1 MMRLISWTNF
11 GPCMLDHNL
20 EPPIPLKDFGKGMV
34 GMGEDMGG
42 SDWIK
47 NDQQKLTKNFNCL
60 PG

>member
-1 MMRLISWTNF
+1 MLRLISWTNL

-20 EPPIPLKDFGKGMV
+20 ELPIPLKYFGKRMV

-42 SDWIK
+42 GDWIK